1 MRRLF
6 AVVLLTIVVACP
18 GSHAADNPVTCS
30 VYTCFSPE
38 GKCEDMI
45 VKEINEA
52 QSNIYIMAYGFTARE
67 IASALLKAKKR
78 GVHIEVLLDRKFNHN
93 EKYSA
98 ADFTAH
104 MGIPIYLDGE
114 HKIMHNKVMIVD
126 RKTVITGSYNFTK
139 SANNDNAENLLIMR
153 SKELADDYF
162 KNYQQHK
169 AHSELYGGR

>member
-1 MRRLF
+1 MKRLVG
-6 AVVLLTIVVACP
+6 AILLTIFVPCP
-18 GSHAADNPVTCS
+18 GVCVADNPVTCS
-30 VYTCFSPE
+30 AYTCFSPE

-45 VKEINEA
+45 VKEINDA
-52 QSNIYIMAYGFTARE
+52 QSDIYIMAYGFTAKE

-114 HKIMHNKVMIVD
+114 HKIMHNKVMIID

-162 KNYQQHK
+162 KNFQQHK
-169 AHSELYGGR
+169 THSELYGGR

>member
-1 MRRLF
+1 MRRLI
-6 AVVLLTIVVACP
+6 AVVLFAIVFSCSV
-18 GSHAADNPVTCS
+18 SHAADNPVTCS

-45 VKEINEA
+45 VKQINDA
-52 QSNIYIMAYGFTARE
+52 QSNIYIMAYGFTAKE

-126 RKTVITGSYNFTK
+126 RQTVITGSYNFTK

>member
-1 MRRLF
+1 MKRLIG
-6 AVVLLTIVVACP
+6 AILLTIFVSCLGVC
-18 GSHAADNPVTCS
+18 AADNPVTCS
-30 VYTCFSPE
+30 VSPCFSPE

-45 VKEINEA
+45 VKEINNA
-52 QSNIYIMAYGFTARE
+52 QSDIYIMAYGFTAKE

-114 HKIMHNKVMIVD
+114 HKIMHNKVMIID
-126 RKTVITGSYNFTK
+126 RMTVITGSYNFTK

-162 KNYQQHK
+162 KNFQQHK
-169 AHSELYGGR
+169 AHSELYRGR

>member
-1 MRRLF
+1 MRRLI
-6 AVVLLTIVVACP
+6 AAVLLIIVFSCS
-18 GSHAADNPVTCS
+18 GSHATDNPVTCS

-78 GVHIEVLLDRKFNHN
+78 GVHIEVLLDKKFNHN

-114 HKIMHNKVMIVD
+114 HKIMHNKVMIID

-139 SANNDNAENLLIMR
+139 SANNENAENLLIMR